1 VPPPPTTTSLIRNAL
16 RAVAFQV
23 SRGDSK
29 RSALAAWSPGR
40 HRFVLALGHKLCA
53 VVMRFVQIANK
64 LQDASE
70 RRTEKKT

>member
-1 VPPPPTTTSLIRNAL
+1 MLCQQSPFKFLEGIQRDRHWP
-16 RAVAFQV
+16 
-23 SRGDSK
+23 
-29 RSALAAWSPGR
+29 PGR

-70 RRTEKKT
+70 RRTEKKKHM